1 MATLIYS
8 MCGEGRGHA
17 TRVQTVVEMLVPQH
31 RFILLAARDAYEY
44 LYNCY
49 QGNSMVSVRRLPG
62 LFFAYRNQRVD
73 YLRSAIN
80 AAPYL
85 SRLSAVVRY
94 VAGMIEREEPAL
106 AITDFEPIL
115 PRAAR
120 KTGVPWISLDHQH
133 FLSVSNFQS
142 MPLPFRW
149 RGWFLRSSIPM
160 FYSGQVGE
168 AVSSFFHLPPRP
180 GTESIPRIGVLLRS
194 GILRAAKE
202 ARPPQ
207 GHIVVYIRRH
217 APDSLWHALRSTGRK
232 SIVYG
237 LGERPSQGSIEFRS
251 VCDSGFI
258 RDLATCDCLVS
269 TAGNQVVGEAFF
281 LRKPVLAIP
290 EPGNFEQQLNA
301 WLVSKS
307 RGGWS
312 TPFSRLTPHLLQQ
325 FLVALPSLRSA
336 LETLDVSGND
346 AAKAFIEEHL
356 PIHAGVEQEP
366 FKPSS
371 LWGYAAPQA
380 IAS

>member
-1 MATLIYS
+1 
-8 MCGEGRGHA
+8 
-17 TRVQTVVEMLVPQH
+17 
-31 RFILLAARDAYEY
+31 
-44 LYNCY
+44 
-49 QGNSMVSVRRLPG
+49 
-62 LFFAYRNQRVD
+62 
-73 YLRSAIN
+73 
-80 AAPYL
+80 
-85 SRLSAVVRY
+85 
-94 VAGMIEREEPAL
+94 
-106 AITDFEPIL
+106 
-115 PRAAR
+115 
-120 KTGVPWISLDHQH
+120 
-133 FLSVSNFQS
+133 
-142 MPLPFRW
+142 
-149 RGWFLRSSIPM
+149 M